1 MTDRF
6 KPDFEAFKARCPEE
20 ARSLIASARCY
31 PDPSDKTYELFLAE
45 LGWADWMEDY
55 TDAED
60 GEPADEREIAVIDGI
75 SRAAFAEAW
84 GLAALEELM
93 IIESGSIYDPA
104 GPVADGSLIRGYS
117 SKGRYYWL
125 APGVVIVFD
134 DGEYVELSAAE

>member
-6 KPDFEAFKARCPEE
+6 NLDFEAFKARCPEE
-20 ARSLIASARCY
+20 AQSLIASARCY
-31 PDPSDKTYELFLAE
+31 PDPSDKTCELFLAE

-55 TDAED
+55 TEAED

-93 IIESGSIYDPA
+93 IIQSGSIYDPA
-104 GPVADGSLIRGYS
+104 DAAAGSLVRGYS
-117 SKGRYYWL
+117 SHGRDYWL

-134 DGEYVELSAAE
+134 DGEYVKLSADE